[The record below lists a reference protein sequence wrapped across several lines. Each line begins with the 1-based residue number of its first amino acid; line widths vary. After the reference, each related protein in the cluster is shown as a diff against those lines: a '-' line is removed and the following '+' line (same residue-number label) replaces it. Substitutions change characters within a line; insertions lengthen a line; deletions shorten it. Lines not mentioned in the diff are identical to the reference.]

1 MRKTFLLL
9 SAPHSLVADQL
20 KYQKPSKEILDILN
34 APAPPVLAVNPTRTY
49 ASLSQMVRY
58 PSIAEVSEPMLRIAG
73 MRIDPRTNGLHLAP
87 HSSIGQAHQAAGGHP
102 ARSCCPRLAHWS
114 ANCAGPTTATH
125 FAFTNTTPHGI
136 ELWIGDP
143 STERR
148 TRYPGI
154 AVNAVLGEPIDWMP
168 DNRTLLVKAVPSRR
182 GPAPEEPKVPLG
194 PHVQE
199 SAGHAMGV
207 ATYEDLLQNPHDE
220 DLYEYYATSQLVSID
235 TSTGKVTPLGK
246 SGILEDVDISPD
258 GKDLLVTREHRP
270 FSYLHPAREFPK
282 EVEIWDVTG
291 RMVHTVASVPLPE
304 RVPLGGVQPGPR
316 QFRWIPTETAAVM
329 WVEAL
334 DGGNPKEKVPHR
346 DRVVASESSV
356 QRVSR
361 SKYSRPKSAT
371 RACSSARTSR
381 LIEDTAR
388 ISRIV
393 RTFKI
398 DPTKPDREAK
408 LIWSRNAQDR
418 YKDPGRPVT
427 SKGTVNAAAFPGAA
441 VAGTLGRA
449 RRRTSGIGQFHF
461 SEWSRRLVER
471 RPSVP
476 GSVRSHNRQI
486 GTHFPMPG

>member
-1 MRKTFLLL
+1 MRKSFLFLIGAASLL
-9 SAPHSLVADQL
+9 GDQL
-20 KYQKPSKEILDILN
+20 KYQKPSKEVLEILN
-34 APAPPVLAVNPTRTY
+34 APAPPVLAVNPTRSF

-58 PSIAEVSEPMLRIAG
+58 PSITEVSEPMLRIAG

-87 HSSIGQAHQAAGGHP
+87 HSQSI
-102 ARSCCPRLAHWS
+102 RLVKLPEGTGTDLALPSGALASELRWS
-114 ANCAGPTTATH
+114 DNGEH

-136 ELWIGDP
+136 ELWLGEP
-143 STERR
+143 ST
-148 TRYPGI
+148 GKVHKVAGV

-168 DNRTLLVKAVPSRR
+168 DNRTLVVRAVPPGR
-182 GPAPEEPKVPLG
+182 GPAPEEPRVPPG

-220 DLYEYYATSQLVSID
+220 DLYEYYATAQLASVD
-235 TSTGKVTPLGK
+235 TTTGKITQLGK
-246 SGILEDVDISPD
+246 PGILETVDISPD
-258 GKDLLVTREHRP
+258 GKALLVTREHRP

-282 EVEIWDVTG
+282 EVEIWDSTG
-291 RMVHTVASVPLPE
+291 KMVHTVASVPLPE

-316 QFRWIPTETAAVM
+316 QFRWIPTESAAVM

-346 DRVVASESSV
+346 DRVLALKTPFTGEPVEV
-356 QRVSR
+356 FKTEER
-361 SKYSRPKSAT
+361 YSGMQFGKNFA
-371 RACSSARTSR
+371 

-398 DPTKPDREAK
+398 DPAKPDREAK
-408 LIWSRNAQDR
+408 LIWSRNGQDR

-427 SKGTVNAAAFPGAA
+427 SKGTVNISPFPGAA
-441 VAGTLGRA
+441 ASERSNGRGGELLE
-449 RRRTSGIGQFHF
+449 SGNYIF
-461 SEWSRRLVER
+461 
-471 RPSVP
+471 
-476 GSVRSHNRQI
+476 
-486 GTHFPMPG
+486 